1 MSKYHDLPVSSGL
14 RYYSPGIGI
23 PVSFP
28 IGFRGVDFMKIEH
41 VDGKD
46 AGKLMLYALST
57 CGHCRNTKK
66 LLTDLGIEYDYLF
79 VDLLQGQ
86 EKEQAIAMVEKWN
99 PDLSFPTIVI
109 NDSKCIVGFKEDD
122 IKAALKL

>member
-1 MSKYHDLPVSSGL
+1 MS
-14 RYYSPGIGI
+14 
-23 PVSFP
+23 
-28 IGFRGVDFMKIEH
+28 IEH
-41 VDGKD
+41 VQGKN

-57 CGHCRNTKK
+57 CGHCRNAKK
-66 LLTDLGIEYDYLF
+66 LLTDLGIEYDYLY

-86 EKEQAIAMVEKWN
+86 EKEQTIALVEKWN

-122 IKAALKL
+122 IKGALKL

>member
-1 MSKYHDLPVSSGL
+1 MS
-14 RYYSPGIGI
+14 
-23 PVSFP
+23 
-28 IGFRGVDFMKIEH
+28 IEH
-41 VDGKD
+41 VQGKN

-57 CGHCRNTKK
+57 CGHCRNAKK
-66 LLTDLGIEYDYLF
+66 LLTDLGIEYDYLY

-122 IKAALKL
+122 IKGALKL